1 MEREEIQARV
11 IGMIAE
17 TFELDAAGITAES
30 RLYEDLD
37 LDSIDALDMVVK
49 LQEFMNRRVNEGEL
63 RQLRTVGDV
72 VDLVLEASVPGVD
85 EREPATKPAAKE
97 RAG

>member
-1 MEREEIQARV
+1 MEREEIQAR
-11 IGMIAE
+11 IISMIAE
-17 TFELDAAGITAES
+17 TFELDAGEITADS
-30 RLYEDLD
+30 KLYEDLD

-72 VDLVLEASVPGVD
+72 VNLVVEASVAGVD
-85 EREPATKPAAKE
+85 GRGPEAKE

>member
-1 MEREEIQARV
+1 MERDEIQSR
-11 IGMIAE
+11 IIRMIAE
-17 TFELDAAGITAES
+17 TFELDASGITADS

-72 VDLVLEASVPGVD
+72 VNLVVEASLAGGD
-85 EREPATKPAAKE
+85 GREAATEAKE

>member
-1 MEREEIQARV
+1 MERDEIQARI

-17 TFELDAAGITAES
+17 TFELDVEGITADS

-72 VDLVLEASVPGVD
+72 VNLVVEASVAGAD
-85 EREPATKPAAKE
+85 EREPEAEAEAE
-97 RAG
+97 EQAG

>member
-1 MEREEIQARV
+1 MERNEIQSRV
-11 IGMIAE
+11 VSMIAE
-17 TFELDAAGITAES
+17 TFELDAAGITADS

-72 VDLVLEASVPGVD
+72 VNLVVEANVAGVD
-85 EREPATKPAAKE
+85 EREPGAEAKE

>member
-1 MEREEIQARV
+1 MERDEIQSR
-11 IGMIAE
+11 IIRMIAE
-17 TFELDAAGITAES
+17 TFELDAEGITADS

-49 LQEFMNRRVNEGEL
+49 LQEFMNRRVSEGEL

-72 VDLVLEASVPGVD
+72 VSLVAEASAASVD
-85 EREPATKPAAKE
+85 GREAATEAKE